1 MNGSKKTKILLLS
14 LTIRG
19 TNIPGNVD
27 CFSGAKHISTLL
39 LRLRHMVMV
48 TSVTWSTPVNRSVSV
63 NITNLVAG
71 FISLFLRVLV
81 PSFSIGMKLGV
92 SPPLHTTSCQTYMN
106 ANINVNHTLSAWVME
121 SGSPGWCDR
130 VLSCN
135 LKIYYMLS

>member
-1 MNGSKKTKILLLS
+1 
-14 LTIRG
+14 
-19 TNIPGNVD
+19 
-27 CFSGAKHISTLL
+27 
-39 LRLRHMVMV
+39 MVMV

-106 ANINVNHTLSAWVME
+106 ANIKVNHTLSAWVME

-135 LKIYYMLS
+135 LKIYYMLSEKKRKRRRKEGQEIVVIRLQITERSTCFSHYNTVSM